1 MKISGAALSQVDRS
15 SALYK
20 RLVGVHQQIA
30 QKDPSTWGPEAAAE
44 AAVRLNW
51 VDLPETSRTLLPEI
65 DALTAKFRHITTIV
79 LAGMGGSSL
88 APEVIAQSFGRDLF
102 ILDSTDPNYLAHA
115 INGDLAST
123 LVVVSSKSGSTI
135 ETASARAAF
144 TDAFTQADLAVAD
157 HMVVVTDP
165 DSPLDRDARKQG
177 LSVINA
183 DPHVGGRFSAL
194 SAFGLVP
201 SALSGVDV
209 SLLLDTASD
218 CKKDFLADGSHIID
232 VAWLLTTQT
241 EQYIAFIDSHSGTPG
256 LSDWIEQLVAES
268 TGKSGIGRLP
278 IVAEDLEGAQV
289 GGAFTVSFNT
299 VEADL
304 NVQGEL
310 GEHFIFWM
318 WLTALVG
325 AALQID
331 PFNQPNVTEAKNATS
346 ALLAEW
352 AELPPTF
359 MPEYSEDSVEIF
371 GDGDSVK
378 SALQSFTASV
388 VDGGYISIHAYLD
401 RRDDVRLEALRKV
414 LSLKTGHPVTFGW
427 GPRFLHST
435 GQFHKGGQQNGAFLQ
450 ITGEASCDFA
460 IPGSNFGFKTLVMA
474 QALGDNRA
482 LRQRKFPLLRF
493 HLRDRSA
500 GIAHIL
506 EVARSL

>member
-1 MKISGAALSQVDRS
+1 MKISGAALSRVDRN

-20 RLVGVHQQIA
+20 RLVGVHKQIA

-88 APEVIAQSFGRDLF
+88 APEVIAQSFGRELF

-115 INGDLAST
+115 ITGDLAST

-135 ETASARAAF
+135 ETASARAVFA
-144 TDAFTQADLAVAD
+144 DAFTKAGLAVTD

-165 DSPLDRDARKQG
+165 DSPLDGDARTQG

-201 SALSGVDV
+201 SALAGVDV
-209 SLLLDTASD
+209 SLLLDAASD
-218 CKKDFLADGSHIID
+218 CKKDFLADGSQMID

-241 EQYIAFIDSHSGTPG
+241 EQYVAFIDSQSGMPG

-268 TGKSGIGRLP
+268 TGKSGVGRLP
-278 IVAEDLEGAQV
+278 IAAEDLEGAEV
-289 GGAFTVSFNT
+289 GGAFTVSFSS
-299 VEADL
+299 VKADL

-310 GEHFIFWM
+310 GEHFIFWE

-325 AALQID
+325 AALEID

-346 ALLAEW
+346 ALLTEW
-352 AELPPTF
+352 GGQLPIFTPK
-359 MPEYSEDSVEIF
+359 YSDKSVGIF
-371 GDGDSVK
+371 GDGDSVL
-378 SALQSFTASV
+378 SALQSFVASV
-388 VDGGYISIHAYLD
+388 KDGGYISIHAYLD
-401 RRDDVRLEALRKV
+401 RRDDVRLEELRKV

-482 LRQRKFPLLRF
+482 LGQRKFPLLRL
-493 HLRDRSA
+493 HLKERSA
-500 GIAHIL
+500 GITQIL
-506 EVARSL
+506 EAARSL

>member
-1 MKISGAALSQVDRS
+1 MKISGAALSRVDRN

-20 RLVGVHQQIA
+20 RLVSVHQQIA
-30 QKDPSTWGPEAAAE
+30 QKDPSTWGPEAATE

-51 VDLPETSRTLLPEI
+51 VDLPESSRTLLPEI
-65 DALTAKFRHITTIV
+65 DALTAKFRHIKTIV

-88 APEVIAQSFGRDLF
+88 APEVIARSYDRDLF

-135 ETASARAAF
+135 ETSSARATFAAAF
-144 TDAFTQADLAVAD
+144 AKADLKVTE

-165 DSPLDRDARKQG
+165 DSPLDRDARAQG

-201 SALSGVDV
+201 SALAGVDV
-209 SLLLDTASD
+209 SLLLDAASD
-218 CKKDFLADGSHIID
+218 CKTNFLADGSPIID

-241 EQYIAFIDSHSGTPG
+241 EQYLAFIDSHSGMPG

-268 TGKSGIGRLP
+268 TGKSGVGRLP
-278 IVAEDLEGAQV
+278 IAAEDLEGAAI
-289 GGAFTVSFNT
+289 GGAFTISFS
-299 VEADL
+299 EMGADL
-304 NVQGEL
+304 TVQGEL
-310 GEHFIFWM
+310 GEHFIFWE

-325 AALQID
+325 AALEID

-346 ALLAEW
+346 TLLTEW
-352 AELPPTF
+352 GGNLPTF
-359 MPEYSEDSVEIF
+359 TPERSEKSVGIF
-371 GDGDSVK
+371 GEGDSLL
-378 SALQSFTASV
+378 SALQGFVASV

-401 RRDDVRLEALRKV
+401 RRDDARLEELRKI

-450 ITGEASCDFA
+450 ITGETSCDFA

-482 LRQRKFPLLRF
+482 LGQRKFPLLRL
-493 HLRDRSA
+493 HLQERST
-500 GIAHIL
+500 GIAQIL
-506 EVARSL
+506 EAARSL

>member
-1 MKISGAALSQVDRS
+1 MKISGAALSQVDRN

-20 RLVGVHQQIA
+20 RLVSVHQQIA

-65 DALTAKFRHITTIV
+65 DALTAKFRHIRTIV

-88 APEVIAQSFGRDLF
+88 APEVIAKSFGRDLF

-135 ETASARAAF
+135 ETASARAVFA
-144 TDAFTQADLAVAD
+144 DAFTKAGLAVTD

-165 DSPLDRDARKQG
+165 DSPLDGDARTQG

-201 SALSGVDV
+201 SALAGVDV
-209 SLLLDTASD
+209 SLLLDAASD
-218 CKKDFLADGSHIID
+218 CKKDFLADGSQIID

-241 EQYIAFIDSHSGTPG
+241 KQYVAFIDSQSGMPG

-268 TGKSGIGRLP
+268 TGKSGVGRLP
-278 IVAEDLEGAQV
+278 IAAEDLEGAEV
-289 GGAFTVSFNT
+289 GGAFTVSFGS
-299 VEADL
+299 VKADL

-310 GEHFIFWM
+310 GEHFIFWE

-325 AALQID
+325 AALEID

-352 AELPPTF
+352 GGQLPTF
-359 MPEYSEDSVEIF
+359 TPECSDKSVGIF
-371 GDGDSVK
+371 GAGDSVLR
-378 SALQSFTASV
+378 ALQSFVASV
-388 VDGGYISIHAYLD
+388 VAGGYISIHAYLD
-401 RRDDVRLEALRKV
+401 RRDDVRLEELRKV

-450 ITGEASCDFA
+450 ITGDASCDFA

-482 LRQRKFPLLRF
+482 LGQRKFPLLRF
-493 HLRDRSA
+493 HLQDRSA
-500 GIAHIL
+500 GITQIL
-506 EVARSL
+506 EAARSL

>member
-1 MKISGAALSQVDRS
+1 MKISGNSLSQIDRS
-15 SALYK
+15 SDLYR
-20 RLVGVHQQIA
+20 RLVDVHHQIA
-30 QKDPSTWGPEAAAE
+30 IKDPSTWGAEAAAE
-44 AAVRLNW
+44 AAIRLNW
-51 VDLPETSRTLLPEI
+51 VDLPESSRTLLPEI
-65 DALTAKFRHITTIV
+65 DALSAKFRHMKTIV

-88 APEVIAQSFGRDLF
+88 APEVIAKSYNRELF

-115 INGDLAST
+115 INGDLGST

-135 ETASARAAF
+135 ETSSARAAF
-144 TDAFTQADLAVAD
+144 ADAFVKAGLAVAE

-165 DSPLDRDARKQG
+165 DSPLDRDARAQG
-177 LSVINA
+177 ISVINA

-201 SALSGVDV
+201 SALAGVDI
-209 SLLLDTASD
+209 SLLLDAASE
-218 CKKDFLADGSHIID
+218 CKENFLNDSTDIID

-241 EQYIAFIDSHSGTPG
+241 EQYVAFIDSHSGMPG

-268 TGKSGIGRLP
+268 TGKSGVGRLP
-278 IVAEDLEGAQV
+278 IATEDLEGAEV
-289 GGAFTVSFNT
+289 GGALTVSFSK
-299 VEADL
+299 VDADL
-304 NVQGEL
+304 NIQGEL
-310 GEHFIFWM
+310 GEHFIFWE
-318 WLTALVG
+318 WVTALVG

-346 ALLAEW
+346 ALLSEW
-352 AELPPTF
+352 GGQLPTLTPAA
-359 MPEYSEDSVEIF
+359 SDHAVGIF
-371 GDGDSVK
+371 GDGNNVK
-378 SALQSFTASV
+378 SALESFVASV

-401 RRDDVRLEALRKV
+401 RRDDVRLEELRKV

-482 LRQRKFPLLRF
+482 LGQRKFPLLRL
-493 HLRDRSA
+493 HLQERSA
-500 GIAHIL
+500 GITQIL
-506 EVARSL
+506 EAARSL

>member
-1 MKISGAALSQVDRS
+1 MKISGSSLSRVNRNDE
-15 SALYK
+15 LYK
-20 RLVGVHQQIA
+20 RLTGVHQQIA
-30 QKDPSTWGPEAAAE
+30 QKDPSTWGPEAAEE

-51 VDLPETSRTLLPEI
+51 VDLPESSRTLLPEI
-65 DALTAKFRHITTIV
+65 DALTAKFRQIKTIV

-88 APEVIAQSFGRDLF
+88 APEVIAKSFDRELF
-102 ILDSTDPNYLAHA
+102 ILDSTDPNYLSHA
-115 INGDLAST
+115 MNSDLSST
-123 LVVVSSKSGSTI
+123 LVVISSKSGSTI
-135 ETASARAAF
+135 ETSSARAAF
-144 TDAFTQADLAVAD
+144 AAAFTDAGLALAD

-165 DSPLDRDARKQG
+165 GSPLDHDARAQG

-201 SALSGVDV
+201 SALAGVDV
-209 SLLLDTASD
+209 SLLLDAASD
-218 CKKDFLADGSHIID
+218 CKESFLNDATAIID

-241 EQYIAFIDSHSGTPG
+241 EQYVAFIDANSGMPG

-268 TGKSGIGRLP
+268 TGKSGVGRLP
-278 IVAEDLEGAQV
+278 IAAEDLEGAAI
-289 GGAFTVSFNT
+289 GGAFTVSFSN

-304 NVQGEL
+304 NFNGEL
-310 GEHFIFWM
+310 GEHFIFWE
-318 WLTALVG
+318 WVTALVG

-346 ALLAEW
+346 ALLSEW
-352 AELPPTF
+352 GGQLPIFTPKF
-359 MPEYSEDSVEIF
+359 SEHSVKIF
-371 GDGDSVK
+371 GDGSSVT
-378 SALQSFTASV
+378 SALQDFVASV
-388 VDGGYISIHAYLD
+388 ADGGYISIHAYLD
-401 RRDDVRLEALRKV
+401 RREDVRLEELRKV

-450 ITGEASCDFA
+450 ITGEVSCDFE

-482 LRQRKFPLLRF
+482 LAQRKFPLLRL
-493 HLRDRSA
+493 HLQDRSA
-500 GIAHIL
+500 GITQIL
-506 EVARSL
+506 EAARSL

>member
-1 MKISGAALSQVDRS
+1 MKISGAALSRVDRN

-20 RLVGVHQQIA
+20 RLVGVHKQIA

-88 APEVIAQSFGRDLF
+88 APEVIAQSFGRELF

-115 INGDLAST
+115 ITGDLAST

-135 ETASARAAF
+135 ETASARAVF
-144 TDAFTQADLAVAD
+144 EDALTKAGLAVVD

-165 DSPLDRDARKQG
+165 DSPLDRDARSQG

-201 SALSGVDV
+201 SALAGVDV
-209 SLLLDTASD
+209 SLLLDAASD
-218 CKKDFLADGSHIID
+218 CKNDFLADGSQIID

-241 EQYIAFIDSHSGTPG
+241 EQYVAFIDSHSGTPG

-268 TGKSGIGRLP
+268 TGKSGVGRLP
-278 IVAEDLEGAQV
+278 IATEDLEGAEI
-289 GGAFTVSFNT
+289 GGAFTVSFST
-299 VEADL
+299 VNADL

-310 GEHFIFWM
+310 GEHFIFWE

-325 AALQID
+325 AALEID

-346 ALLAEW
+346 ALLTEW
-352 AELPPTF
+352 GGQLPIFTPK
-359 MPEYSEDSVEIF
+359 YSDKSVGIF
-371 GDGDSVK
+371 GDGDSVL
-378 SALQSFTASV
+378 SALQSFVAIV
-388 VDGGYISIHAYLD
+388 KDGGYISIHAYLD
-401 RRDDVRLEALRKV
+401 RRDDVRLEELRKV

-482 LRQRKFPLLRF
+482 LGQRKFPLLRL
-493 HLRDRSA
+493 HLKERSA
-500 GIAHIL
+500 GITQIL
-506 EVARSL
+506 EAARSL

>member
-1 MKISGAALSQVDRS
+1 MKISGAALSQVDRGNN
-15 SALYK
+15 LYK
-20 RLVGVHQQIA
+20 RLVGVHRQIA
-30 QKDPSTWGPEAAAE
+30 EKDPSTWGPEAAAE

-88 APEVIAQSFGRDLF
+88 APEVIAKSFGRDLF

-135 ETASARAAF
+135 ETASARAVFA
-144 TDAFTQADLAVAD
+144 DAFIKAGLAVAD

-165 DSPLDRDARKQG
+165 DSPLDRDARTQG

-201 SALSGVDV
+201 SALAGVDV
-209 SLLLDTASD
+209 SLLLDAASD
-218 CKKDFLADGSHIID
+218 CKKSFLADDSQIID
-232 VAWLLTTQT
+232 VAWLLVTQT
-241 EQYIAFIDSHSGTPG
+241 EQYVAFIDSDSGMPG

-268 TGKSGIGRLP
+268 TGKAGVGRLP
-278 IVAEDLEGAQV
+278 IAAEDLEGAEI
-289 GGAFTVSFNT
+289 GGALTISFNT
-299 VEADL
+299 IDADL

-310 GEHFIFWM
+310 GEHFIFWE

-325 AALQID
+325 AALEID

-346 ALLAEW
+346 ALLTEW
-352 AELPPTF
+352 GGKLPSFT
-359 MPEYSEDSVEIF
+359 PEYSDKSVGIF
-371 GDGDSVK
+371 GAGDSVF
-378 SALQSFTASV
+378 SALQSFVASV
-388 VDGGYISIHAYLD
+388 EDGGYISIHAYLD
-401 RRDDVRLEALRKV
+401 RRDDVRLEELRKV

-460 IPGSNFGFKTLVMA
+460 IPGSNFGFKTLVLA

-482 LRQRKFPLLRF
+482 LGQRKFPLLRL
-493 HLRDRSA
+493 HLQDRSA
-500 GIAHIL
+500 GILQIL
-506 EVARSL
+506 EAARSL

>member
-1 MKISGAALSQVDRS
+1 MKISGAALSQVDRGNN
-15 SALYK
+15 LYK

-88 APEVIAQSFGRDLF
+88 APEVIAKSFGRELF

-135 ETASARAAF
+135 ETSSARAAF
-144 TDAFTQADLAVAD
+144 AAAFTKAGLEIAE

-165 DSPLDRDARKQG
+165 DSPLDRDARTQG

-194 SAFGLVP
+194 SAFGLIP
-201 SALSGVDV
+201 SALAGVDV
-209 SLLLDTASD
+209 SLLLDAASD
-218 CKKDFLADGSHIID
+218 CKKSFLADGAGIID
-232 VAWLLTTQT
+232 VAWLLATQT
-241 EQYIAFIDSHSGTPG
+241 EQYVGFIDSHSGMPG

-268 TGKSGIGRLP
+268 TGKSGVGRLP
-278 IVAEDLEGAQV
+278 IAAEDVEGAAI
-289 GGAFTVSFNT
+289 GGAFTISFNEMGADLT
-299 VEADL
+299 VE
-304 NVQGEL
+304 GEL
-310 GEHFIFWM
+310 GEHFIFWE

-346 ALLAEW
+346 ALLTEW
-352 AELPPTF
+352 GGQLPVFT
-359 MPEYSEDSVEIF
+359 PEHSEKSVEIF
-371 GDGDSVK
+371 GDGNSVIR
-378 SALQSFTASV
+378 SLQSFVSSV
-388 VDGGYISIHAYLD
+388 ADGGYISIHAYLD
-401 RRDDVRLEALRKV
+401 RRDDVLLEELRKI
-414 LSLKTGHPVTFGW
+414 LSHKTGHPVTFGW

-450 ITGEASCDFA
+450 ITGESSCDFA

-482 LRQRKFPLLRF
+482 LGQRKFPLLRL
-493 HLRDRSA
+493 HLQDRSA
-500 GIAHIL
+500 GITQIL
-506 EVARSL
+506 EAARSL

>member
-1 MKISGAALSQVDRS
+1 MKISGASLAHVERNST
-15 SALYK
+15 LYT

-30 QKDPSTWGPEAAAE
+30 QKDPSTWGPEAATE

-51 VDLPETSRTLLPEI
+51 VDLPESSRTLLPEI

-88 APEVIAQSFGRDLF
+88 APEVIAKSFGRELF

-135 ETASARAAF
+135 ETSSARAAF
-144 TDAFTQADLAVAD
+144 AAAFTKAGLEIAE

-165 DSPLDRDARKQG
+165 DSPLDRDARTQG

-201 SALSGVDV
+201 SALAGVDV
-209 SLLLDTASD
+209 SLLLDAASD
-218 CKKDFLADGSHIID
+218 CKKSFLADSAAIID

-241 EQYIAFIDSHSGTPG
+241 EQYLAFIDSHSGMPG

-268 TGKSGIGRLP
+268 TGKSGVGRLP
-278 IVAEDLEGAQV
+278 IAAEDVEGAAI
-289 GGAFTVSFNT
+289 GGAFTISFSEMGADLT
-299 VEADL
+299 VE
-304 NVQGEL
+304 GEL
-310 GEHFIFWM
+310 GEHFIFWE

-346 ALLAEW
+346 ALLTEW
-352 AELPPTF
+352 GGQLPVFT
-359 MPEYSEDSVEIF
+359 PEHSEKSVEIF
-371 GDGDSVK
+371 GDGNSVIG
-378 SALQSFTASV
+378 SLQSFVSSV
-388 VDGGYISIHAYLD
+388 ADGGYISIHAYLD
-401 RRDDVRLEALRKV
+401 RRDDVRLEELRKI
-414 LSLKTGHPVTFGW
+414 LSHKTGHPVTFGW

-450 ITGEASCDFA
+450 ITGESSCDFA

-482 LRQRKFPLLRF
+482 LGQRKFPLLRL
-493 HLRDRSA
+493 HLQDRSA
-500 GIAHIL
+500 GITQIL
-506 EVARSL
+506 EAARSL

>member
-1 MKISGAALSQVDRS
+1 MKVSGPSLSKVDRGDD
-15 SALYK
+15 LYV
-20 RLVGVHQQIA
+20 RLLGVHQKIA
-30 QKDPSTWGPEAAAE
+30 AKDPLTWGPDAAAE

-51 VDLPETSRTLLPEI
+51 VDLPESSRTLLPEI
-65 DALTAKFRHITTIV
+65 DALTAKFRHIKTIV

-88 APEVIAQSFGRDLF
+88 APEVIAQSFGHDLF

-115 INGDLAST
+115 INGDLEST

-135 ETASARAAF
+135 ETSSARTAFAAAF
-144 TDAFTQADLAVAD
+144 TKAGLAIAD

-165 DSPLDRDARKQG
+165 GSPLDRDARAQG

-201 SALSGVDV
+201 TALAGVDV
-209 SLLLDTASD
+209 SLLLDAASD
-218 CKKDFLADGSHIID
+218 CKKEFLLDGSTIVD

-241 EQYIAFIDSHSGTPG
+241 KQYLAFIDAGSGMPG

-268 TGKSGIGRLP
+268 TGKSGVGRLP
-278 IVAEDLEGAQV
+278 IAAEDLEGAGI
-289 GGAFTVSFNT
+289 GGAFTISFSQLG
-299 VEADL
+299 ADL
-304 NVQGEL
+304 NCEGEL
-310 GEHFIFWM
+310 GEHFIFWE
-318 WLTALVG
+318 WVTALVG
-325 AALQID
+325 AALNID

-346 ALLAEW
+346 ALLNEW
-352 AELPPTF
+352 NGQLPTF
-359 MPEYSEDSVEIF
+359 TPDASDKAVEIF
-371 GDGDSVK
+371 GSGTSLA
-378 SALQSFTASV
+378 SALQDFLANV
-388 VDGGYISIHAYLD
+388 AEGGYISIHAYLD
-401 RRDDVRLEALRKV
+401 RRDDVRLVELRKI

-450 ITGEASCDFA
+450 ITGEASCDFE

-482 LRQRKFPLLRF
+482 LGQRKFPLLRL
-493 HLRDRSA
+493 HLQDRSA
-500 GIAHIL
+500 GISQIL
-506 EVARSL
+506 EAARSL

>member
-1 MKISGAALSQVDRS
+1 MKISGESLARVDRNS
-15 SALYK
+15 TLYK
-20 RLVGVHQQIA
+20 RLVSVHQQIA

-88 APEVIAQSFGRDLF
+88 APEVIAKSFGRDLF

-135 ETASARAAF
+135 ETASARAVFA
-144 TDAFTQADLAVAD
+144 DAFTKAGLAVTE

-165 DSPLDRDARKQG
+165 DSPLDRNARQQG

-201 SALSGVDV
+201 SALAGVDI
-209 SLLLDTASD
+209 SLLLDAASD
-218 CKKDFLADGSHIID
+218 CKKNFLADGWQIID

-241 EQYIAFIDSHSGTPG
+241 DQYVAFIDSHSGMPG

-268 TGKSGIGRLP
+268 TGKSGVGRLP
-278 IVAEDLEGAQV
+278 IAAEDLEGAEV
-289 GGAFTVSFNT
+289 GGAFTISFSS
-299 VEADL
+299 VKADL
-304 NVQGEL
+304 NVHGEL
-310 GEHFIFWM
+310 GEHFIFWE
-318 WLTALVG
+318 WLTSLVG

-346 ALLAEW
+346 ALLTEW
-352 AELPPTF
+352 GGQLPTF
-359 MPEYSEDSVEIF
+359 TPECSDKSVGIF
-371 GDGDSVK
+371 GAGDSAL
-378 SALQSFTASV
+378 SALQSFVASV

-401 RRDDVRLEALRKV
+401 RRDDVRLEELRKV

-450 ITGEASCDFA
+450 ITGDASCDFA

-482 LRQRKFPLLRF
+482 LGQRKFPLLRL
-493 HLRDRSA
+493 HLKERSA
-500 GIAHIL
+500 GISQIL
-506 EVARSL
+506 EAARSL

>member
-1 MKISGAALSQVDRS
+1 MKISGESLSRVDRNS
-15 SALYK
+15 SLYK

-30 QKDPSTWGPEAAAE
+30 QKDPTTWGPEAATE

-51 VDLPETSRTLLPEI
+51 VDLPESSRTLLPEI
-65 DALTAKFRHITTIV
+65 DALTAKFRHIKTIV

-88 APEVIAQSFGRDLF
+88 APEVIAKSFGRELF

-115 INGDLAST
+115 INGDLVST

-135 ETASARAAF
+135 ETSSARAAF
-144 TDAFTQADLAVAD
+144 AAAFTSAGLEVAD

-165 DSPLDRDARKQG
+165 DSPLDRDARAQG

-201 SALSGVDV
+201 SALAGVDV
-209 SLLLDTASD
+209 SLLLDAASD
-218 CKKDFLADGSHIID
+218 CKKSFLLDDSGLID
-232 VAWLLTTQT
+232 TAWLLATQT
-241 EQYIAFIDSHSGTPG
+241 EQYVGFIDSYSGMPG

-268 TGKSGIGRLP
+268 TGKSGVGRLP
-278 IVAEDLEGAQV
+278 IAAEDLEGAAI
-289 GGAFTVSFNT
+289 GGAFTISFS
-299 VEADL
+299 EMGADL
-304 NVQGEL
+304 TVQGEL
-310 GEHFIFWM
+310 GAHFIFWE

-346 ALLAEW
+346 TLLTEW
-352 AELPPTF
+352 GGQLPTF
-359 MPEYSEDSVEIF
+359 TPERSEKSVEIF
-371 GDGDSVK
+371 GAGASVTDS
-378 SALQSFTASV
+378 LQSFVASV
-388 VDGGYISIHAYLD
+388 ADGGYISIHAYLD
-401 RRDDVRLEALRKV
+401 RRDDVQLEDLRKI

-460 IPGSNFGFKTLVMA
+460 IPGSSFGFKTLVMA

-482 LRQRKFPLLRF
+482 LGQRKFPLLRL
-493 HLRDRSA
+493 HLQDRSA
-500 GIAHIL
+500 GITQIL
-506 EVARSL
+506 EAARSL

>member
-1 MKISGAALSQVDRS
+1 MKISGASLAQVDRNTT
-15 SALYK
+15 LYK

-30 QKDPSTWGPEAAAE
+30 QKDPSTWGPEAATE

-51 VDLPETSRTLLPEI
+51 VDLPESSRTLLPEI
-65 DALTAKFRHITTIV
+65 DALTAKFRHIKTIV

-88 APEVIAQSFGRDLF
+88 APEVIAKSFGRDLF

-135 ETASARAAF
+135 ETSSARAAF
-144 TDAFTQADLAVAD
+144 ADAFTNAGLEVAD

-165 DSPLDRDARKQG
+165 DSPLDRDARAQG
-177 LSVINA
+177 ISVINA

-201 SALSGVDV
+201 SALAGVDV
-209 SLLLDTASD
+209 SLLLDAASD
-218 CKKDFLADGSHIID
+218 CKESFLADGAGIID
-232 VAWLLTTQT
+232 VAWLLATQT
-241 EQYIAFIDSHSGTPG
+241 EQYVAFIDAHSGMPG

-268 TGKSGIGRLP
+268 TGKSGVGRLP
-278 IVAEDLEGAQV
+278 IAAEDLEGAAI
-289 GGAFTVSFNT
+289 GGAFTISFS
-299 VEADL
+299 EMGADL
-304 NVQGEL
+304 TVLGEL
-310 GEHFIFWM
+310 GEHFIFWE

-346 ALLAEW
+346 TLLTEW
-352 AELPPTF
+352 GGQLPVFT
-359 MPEYSEDSVEIF
+359 PEHSEKSVEIF
-371 GDGDSVK
+371 GNGKSVL
-378 SALQSFTASV
+378 SALQSFVSSV

-401 RRDDVRLEALRKV
+401 RRDDVRLEELRKI

-450 ITGEASCDFA
+450 ITGEVSSDFA

-482 LRQRKFPLLRF
+482 LGQRKFPLLRL
-493 HLRDRSA
+493 HLQDRSA
-500 GIAHIL
+500 GITQIL
-506 EVARSL
+506 EAARSL